1 MISWLLTHCDVFPV
15 TPCIFL
21 SHPVYLNCQGQAK
34 LVDHVKKSYSV
45 GDLSAANSADYD
57 NTSEDRRD
65 DESDDDE
72 LDNRLLAEQYNRDI
86 AEMEAAAAFEPF
98 QRPATHRGMIWFL
111 ACDSICYIVLFAIA
125 CPSVWFSHGW
135 ITGSVK
141 ND

>member
-1 MISWLLTHCDVFPV
+1 MF
-15 TPCIFL
+15 
-21 SHPVYLNCQGQAK
+21 YQGQAK

-57 NTSEDRRD
+57 NSSEDRRD

-98 QRPATHRGMIWFL
+98 QRPATHRGTIS
-111 ACDSICYIVLFAIA
+111 AADVY
-125 CPSVWFSHGW
+125 
-135 ITGSVK
+135 
-141 ND
+141 